1 MRATKTKRDGT
12 GYECEETT
20 ARGRACSSVG
30 EIAMSSN
37 DEFSILNVSTND
49 IPEGE
54 RVTML
59 REFYRRGVVK
69 AEIDA
74 KEGKSFEARFIS
86 HALAEAQLLIG
97 TLFGAR
103 LIRTKQLIVDGDD
116 SLALVVNRS
125 GAIGISARGR
135 DLLLRPGEAALTS
148 AEDVMTFERLSPGDC
163 LSLRVPRRV
172 LAPMIVDV
180 DDAVMQFTPERAAG
194 VGLLV
199 DYAVALVREE
209 ALAIPAL
216 RRLAVGHL
224 HDLLALILDPTDEAL
239 EIAGRRGVKAAR
251 LRKAKFLIANN
262 CWRQDLS
269 VATVA
274 QEVGV
279 TPRYLQRLFEA
290 DGKTFSSFLI
300 VQRLKRAHRMLR
312 APEFVERPVSSIAY
326 DVGFGDL
333 SYFNRC
339 FRRTYGATPSDVRS
353 GTME

>member
-1 MRATKTKRDGT
+1 MRATKTMRERT
-12 GYECEETT
+12 GYGCEETT
-20 ARGRACSSVG
+20 ARGRTCSSVG
-30 EIAMSSN
+30 EIAVNGN
-37 DEFSILNVSTND
+37 DDFLILNVSTTD

-54 RVTML
+54 RVAML
-59 REFYRRGVVK
+59 REFYSRGVVK

-74 KEGKSFEARFIS
+74 KEGKPFEARFTS
-86 HALAEAQLLIG
+86 HALPEAQLMIG

-116 SLALVVNRS
+116 SLALIVNRS

-135 DLLLRPGEAALTS
+135 DLLLQPGDAALTS
-148 AEDVMTFERLSPGDC
+148 AEDVMTLERLSPGDC

-180 DDAVMQFTPERAAG
+180 DDAVMQLTPEGAAG
-194 VGLLV
+194 ARLLV
-199 DYAVALVREE
+199 DYAAALVREE

-224 HDLLALILDPTDEAL
+224 HDLLALVLDPTDEAL
-239 EIAGRRGVKAAR
+239 DIAGRRGVKAAR

-274 QEVGV
+274 QELGV

-312 APEFVERPVSSIAY
+312 DPEFVERPVSSIAY

-339 FRRTYGATPSDVRS
+339 FRRAYGATPSDVRS
-353 GTME
+353 GTAA

>member
-1 MRATKTKRDGT
+1 MNG
-12 GYECEETT
+12 
-20 ARGRACSSVG
+20 
-30 EIAMSSN
+30 N
-37 DEFSILNVSTND
+37 DDFSILNVSTTG

-59 REFYRRGVVK
+59 RDFYRRGVVK

-74 KEGKSFEARFIS
+74 KEGMLFEAHFTS
-86 HALAEAQLLIG
+86 HALPEAQLMIG
-97 TLFGAR
+97 ALFGAK
-103 LIRTKQLIVDGDD
+103 LIRTKQLTADGDD

-125 GAIGISARGR
+125 GAIRMSARGR
-135 DLLLRPGEAALTS
+135 ELLLQSGDAALTS
-148 AEDVMTFERLSPGDC
+148 AEDVMTLERLSPGDC

-180 DDAVMQFTPERAAG
+180 EDAVMQLTPQRAAG

-199 DYAVALVREE
+199 DYAVALIREE

-224 HDLLALILDPTDEAL
+224 HDLLTLVLDPTDDSPV
-239 EIAGRRGVKAAR
+239 IVGRRGVRAAR

-262 CWRQDLS
+262 CGRQDLS
-269 VATVA
+269 VAGVA
-274 QEVGV
+274 QELGV

-300 VQRLKRAHRMLR
+300 EQRLKRAHRMLR
-312 APEFVERPVSSIAY
+312 EPEFAERPVSSIAY

-333 SYFNRC
+333 SYFNRS
-339 FRRTYGATPSDVRS
+339 FRRAYGATPSDVRN
-353 GTME
+353 GAAE

>member
-1 MRATKTKRDGT
+1 VSGKDD
-12 GYECEETT
+12 
-20 ARGRACSSVG
+20 V
-30 EIAMSSN
+30 
-37 DEFSILNVSTND
+37 SILKVSTSD
-49 IPEGE
+49 IPESE
-54 RVTML
+54 RVTTL
-59 REFYRRGVVK
+59 REFYRRGVVR

-74 KEGKSFEARFIS
+74 KEGQSFEARFIS
-86 HALAEAQLLIG
+86 HALPEAQLLIG

-103 LIRTKQLIVDGDD
+103 LVRTKQLIVDGDD
-116 SLALVVNRS
+116 SLALIVNRS

-135 DLLLRPGEAALTS
+135 DLLLQPGEAALTS
-148 AEDVMTFERLSPGDC
+148 AEDVMTLERLSAGDC

-180 DDAVMQFTPERAAG
+180 DDAVMRLTPEGSAG

-209 ALAIPAL
+209 ALAMPAL

-224 HDLLALILDPTDEAL
+224 HDLLALVLDPTNEAL
-239 EIAGRRGVKAAR
+239 EVAGRRGVRAAR
-251 LRKAKFLIANN
+251 LRKAKFLIVNN

-269 VATVA
+269 VTSVA
-274 QEVGV
+274 QELGV

-300 VQRLKRAHRMLR
+300 EQRLKRAHRMLR
-312 APEFVERPVSSIAY
+312 EPEFAERPVSSIAY

-333 SYFNRC
+333 SYFNRS
-339 FRRTYGATPSDVRS
+339 FRRAYGATPSDVRS
-353 GTME
+353 GAAE